1 MDATTATP
9 DMNDDGDSPNMG
21 DGRGSPSEAG
31 QGAADTVVVDEGSR
45 SGESARASP
54 ALHTH
59 SSLSGTNAPAS
70 TADGQQQELQ
80 DGADEVVCD
89 NCGAEF
95 VVADLVL
102 PSPD

>member
-1 MDATTATP
+1 
-9 DMNDDGDSPNMG
+9 MNDDGDSPNMG
-21 DGRGSPSEAG
+21 DGSPSEAG

-45 SGESARASP
+45 SGESARVPRASP

-59 SSLSGTNAPAS
+59 SSLSGTDAPAS

-80 DGADEVVCD
+80 DSADEVVCD